1 MLARE
6 GDKLKLTGHVTV
18 DSVRALLEQAAPQL
32 AEVKVIDMS
41 GVTDVDSSAV
51 SLMLEWQREAA
62 RRNNAGVR
70 FENLPQNIRSLAD
83 LYGVADLIR
92 Q

>member
-1 MLARE
+1 MLTRD
-6 GDKLKLTGHVTV
+6 GDRLKLDGRITV
-18 DSVRALLEQAAPQL
+18 DNVRALLEQANAQL
-32 AEVKVIDMS
+32 AEVRVIDMAAVS
-41 GVTDVDSSAV
+41 EVDSSAV

-62 RRNNAGVR
+62 RLNNHDLR
-70 FENLPQNIRSLAD
+70 FENLPANIRSLAG